1 MQHAISLGTAVIPR
15 RYGDG
20 GGEREGGG
28 GGRGV
33 GIRCI
38 MGDVQVAN
46 KRFTERR

>member
-1 MQHAISLGTAVIPR
+1 MQHAISLGTVVIPR
-15 RYGDG
+15 RNGVGGWGKG
-20 GGEREGGG
+20 GG
-28 GGRGV
+28 

>member
-15 RYGDG
+15 RN
-20 GGEREGGG
+20 
-28 GGRGV
+28 GV
-33 GIRCI
+33 GGCGWGLGIRFI